1 MYTKRLVKASTQLS
15 IKLYLLNQGRKKKT
29 LEYVAVKSIDKSRK
43 KKVLNEVKIINNL
56 SHPNIIKFQNWY
68 ETRNHFWIIFE
79 YCSGG
84 DLMQLLE

>member
-1 MYTKRLVKASTQLS
+1 M
-15 IKLYLLNQGRKKKT
+15 

-56 SHPNIIKFQNWY
+56 NHPNVIKFFNWY

-84 DLMQLLE
+84 DLLTLVEQDKSVINLKRYKKIVLKLI